1 MGHFCL
7 FSLSINNFVTSS
19 EFFRTATNMFEAR
32 LVQGNL
38 LKKVLES
45 LKDLLTEAT
54 WDCADTGIQLQAMD
68 NSHVSLVSVNL
79 RADGFDKFRCD
90 RQLSMGMN
98 LGSMSKILR
107 CASNDDIITI
117 KAQDQADT
125 VTFMF
130 ESPNQEKVADYE
142 MKLMNL
148 DQEHLG
154 IPETDYAAV
163 IKLPS
168 SEFQRIV
175 KDLSQFGESV
185 VISCTKEGVKFSA
198 AGDIGTGNIKLAQ
211 TANVDKEEEA
221 VTIDMQEPVTL
232 TFACR
237 YLNMFTK
244 ASCLAPQVSLSMSPE
259 VPLVVEYK
267 IGDIGHIR
275 YYLAPKIEDEDN

>member
-1 MGHFCL
+1 M
-7 FSLSINNFVTSS
+7 
-19 EFFRTATNMFEAR
+19 
-32 LVQGNL
+32 
-38 LKKVLES
+38 
-45 LKDLLTEAT
+45 
-54 WDCADTGIQLQAMD
+54 
-68 NSHVSLVSVNL
+68 
-79 RADGFDKFRCD
+79 
-90 RQLSMGMN
+90 
-98 LGSMSKILR
+98 
-107 CASNDDIITI
+107 
-117 KAQDQADT
+117 
-125 VTFMF
+125 
-130 ESPNQEKVADYE
+130 
-142 MKLMNL
+142 
-148 DQEHLG
+148 
-154 IPETDYAAV
+154 
-163 IKLPS
+163 
-168 SEFQRIV
+168 
-175 KDLSQFGESV
+175 